1 MQKVCETIGL
11 LLFTLLALAAC
22 TGRNPQTPKKST
34 QPQDTIYTQQAA
46 MDIYD
51 YDPVRALEIVDS
63 AVIVGNLSD
72 WQADK
77 NRARIYC
84 QTRLR
89 ERLDSLMHWPA
100 DARLDTARVIG
111 ERLLR
116 HDSVKNRLNEQQ
128 DVLEILAMAARLK
141 KDTVT
146 WLLRSQQLVE
156 VCRQQGAETEALRNE
171 AEVGAA
177 LCRLGQPD
185 KGMAMLDSVIS
196 ALSEEFLAELSGKAE
211 RRVKSE
217 EFASAVPSADE
228 GAAPCPAGNS
238 SLFTLH
244 SSFKFNELDALVIAL
259 KRKIGVMTA
268 TGQTVEILPLAR
280 RIVTVLSDY
289 EQHPDQYHDGTY
301 REPPADRREDYIR
314 FYRTQA
320 ENFIAT
326 AYADLGKTGDM
337 QATFERLENI
347 IIDAEAREHL
357 ARYRALEQK
366 MTAER
371 ERLEMEAQAQRN
383 LYFAVIVC
391 ILLVVA
397 LAALAWYFRQMRI
410 VKQKNR
416 YLAQYIEKSLNQQTL
431 TQKTLPQPLPVREGS
446 NYSQGEDALEELST
460 PLPHREGQGGG
471 SADSS
476 LFAQIHDTI
485 IRESLYLNPNC
496 DRQML
501 TDRFGLSKER
511 LGSLFVQYSDAKN
524 VSAFINGL
532 RLAHAAQLLTTQ
544 PDLDIRE
551 VAAASGFGSHQYF
564 STCFKQRFGLSP
576 TDYRAAKGL

>member
-1 MQKVCETIGL
+1 MDNNMKHTLHLITLAIVAVLIG
-11 LLFTLLALAAC
+11 C
-22 TGRNPQTPKKST
+22 TDSKDGKTKNML
-34 QPQDTIYTQQAA
+34 QPTNTIYTQQAA
-46 MDIYD
+46 MAVYD
-51 YDPVRALEIVDS
+51 YDPVRALQIIDS

-72 WQADK
+72 WQADM
-77 NRARIYC
+77 NRARIYS

-100 DARLDTARVIG
+100 DARLDTARAIG

-116 HDSVKNRLNEQQ
+116 HDSVKNSLEEQQ
-128 DVLEILAMAARLK
+128 NVLEVLAYAARLK
-141 KDTVT
+141 KDTLT
-146 WLLRSQQLVE
+146 WLQRSRQLVE
-156 VCRQQGAETEALRNE
+156 VCRRQGAETEALRNE

-177 LCRLGQPD
+177 LCRMGQLD
-185 KGMAMLDSVIS
+185 EGMTMLDSVI
-196 ALSEEFLAELSGKAE
+196 A
-211 RRVKSE
+211 
-217 EFASAVPSADE
+217 
-228 GAAPCPAGNS
+228 
-238 SLFTLH
+238 TLMPPKLGGDRGLNKENPDAT
-244 SSFKFNELDALVIAL
+244 SDPQPPNLGGYGFNELDALIIAL

-280 RIVTVLSDY
+280 RIVTVLDDY
-289 EQHPDQYHDGTY
+289 EQHPDRYHDGTY

-347 IIDAEAREHL
+347 INDAEAREHQ

-366 MTAER
+366 MAADR
-371 ERLEMEAQAQRN
+371 ERMEMEAQAQRN

-391 ILLVVA
+391 ILLTVA

-416 YLAQYIEKSLNQQTL
+416 YLVQYIE
-431 TQKTLPQPLPVREGS
+431 KTLPQPLPVRERV
-446 NYSQGEDALEELST
+446 GESLEH
-460 PLPHREGQGGG
+460 LPEED
-471 SADSS
+471 SA

-485 IRESLYLNPNC
+485 IRESLYLSPNC

-501 TDRFGLSKER
+501 TDRFGLTKER

-532 RLAHAAQLLTTQ
+532 RLAHAAHLLTTQ
-544 PDLDIRE
+544 PDMDIRE
-551 VAAASGFGSHQYF
+551 VASASGFGSHQYF

>member
-1 MQKVCETIGL
+1 MMMMVG
-11 LLFTLLALAAC
+11 C
-22 TGRNPQTPKKST
+22 TGNGGTQQEE
-34 QPQDTIYTQQAA
+34 QPQDTTYTQKAA
-46 MDIYD
+46 MRVYD
-51 YDPVRALEIVDS
+51 YDPVRALQIIDS

-77 NRARIYC
+77 NRARIYS

-89 ERLDSLMHWPA
+89 ERLDSLMHWPV

-111 ERLLR
+111 ERLLS
-116 HDSVKNRLNEQQ
+116 HDSVKNSLEEQQ
-128 DVLEILAMAARLK
+128 NVLEILAMAARLK

-146 WLLRSQQLVE
+146 WLQRSRQLVE
-156 VCRQQGAETEALRNE
+156 VCRRQGAETEALRNE

-177 LCRLGQPD
+177 LCRLGQKD
-185 KGMAMLDSVIS
+185 KGMAMLDSVIVS
-196 ALSEEFLAELSGKAE
+196 LTSGE
-211 RRVKSE
+211 
-217 EFASAVPSADE
+217 
-228 GAAPCPAGNS
+228 AP
-238 SLFTLH
+238 
-244 SSFKFNELDALVIAL
+244 FKFNELDALVIAL

-280 RIVTVLSDY
+280 RIVTVLNDY
-289 EQHPDQYHDGTY
+289 EQHPDKYHDGTY
-301 REPPADRREDYIR
+301 REPLADKREDYIR

-320 ENFIAT
+320 ENFIAI

-337 QATFERLENI
+337 NATFGRLENI
-347 IIDAEAREHL
+347 IIDAEAHEHQ

-366 MTAER
+366 MAAER

-383 LYFAVIVC
+383 LYFAIIVC
-391 ILLVVA
+391 ILLAVA

-416 YLAQYIEKSLNQQTL
+416 ALVQQIDEALRYKELYQELKSTAPVQTQ
-431 TQKTLPQPLPVREGS
+431 TVPQP
-446 NYSQGEDALEELST
+446 
-460 PLPHREGQGGG
+460 
-471 SADSS
+471 SADDGVRPDTRDGGTAADPDAEA
-476 LFAQIHDTI
+476 FAQIQDTI
-485 IRESLYLNPNC
+485 IREGLYLNSNC

-532 RLAHAAQLLTTQ
+532 RLAHAAHLLTTQ

-551 VAAASGFGSHQYF
+551 VASASGFGSHQYF

>member
-1 MQKVCETIGL
+1 MDNNMKH
-11 LLFTLLALAAC
+11 TLHLITLAIVAVLMGC
-22 TGRNPQTPKKST
+22 TDSKDGKTKNML
-34 QPQDTIYTQQAA
+34 QPTDTIYTQEAA
-46 MDIYD
+46 MAVYD
-51 YDPVRALEIVDS
+51 YDPVRALQIIDS

-72 WQADK
+72 WQADM
-77 NRARIYC
+77 NRARIYS
-84 QTRLR
+84 QTRLK

-100 DARLDTARVIG
+100 DARLDTARAIG

-116 HDSVKNRLNEQQ
+116 HDSVKNSLEEQQ
-128 DVLEILAMAARLK
+128 DVLEILAYAARLK

-146 WLLRSQQLVE
+146 WLQRSRQLVE
-156 VCRQQGAETEALRNE
+156 VCRRQGAETEALRNE

-177 LCRLGQPD
+177 LCRMGQLD
-185 KGMAMLDSVIS
+185 EGMTMLDSVI
-196 ALSEEFLAELSGKAE
+196 A
-211 RRVKSE
+211 
-217 EFASAVPSADE
+217 
-228 GAAPCPAGNS
+228 
-238 SLFTLH
+238 TLMPP
-244 SSFKFNELDALVIAL
+244 KLGGYGFNELDALIIAL

-280 RIVTVLSDY
+280 RIVTVLNDY

-301 REPPADRREDYIR
+301 REPTADRREDYIR
-314 FYRTQA
+314 FYRSQA
-320 ENFIAT
+320 HNFIAT

-357 ARYRALEQK
+357 TRYHALEQQLA
-366 MTAER
+366 AER
-371 ERLEMEAQAQRN
+371 QRLEQEAQAQRN

-391 ILLVVA
+391 ILLAVA
-397 LAALAWYFRQMRI
+397 LAALAWYFWQMRI

-416 YLAQYIEKSLNQQTL
+416 YLVQYIE
-431 TQKTLPQPLPVREGS
+431 KTLPQPLPVRERV
-446 NYSQGEDALEELST
+446 GESLEH
-460 PLPHREGQGGG
+460 LPEED
-471 SADSS
+471 SA

-485 IRESLYLNPNC
+485 IRESLYLSPNC

-524 VSAFINGL
+524 VAGFINGL
-532 RLAHAAQLLTTQ
+532 RLVHAAQLLTTQ
-544 PDLDIRE
+544 PDMDIRE
-551 VAAASGFGSHQYF
+551 VATASGFGSHQYF

>member
-1 MQKVCETIGL
+1 MRHHLSINLFLFVASAITLTTGCTRHVETK
-11 LLFTLLALAAC
+11 
-22 TGRNPQTPKKST
+22 QEE
-34 QPQDTIYTQQAA
+34 QPQDTTYTQKAA
-46 MDIYD
+46 MLVYD
-51 YDPVRALEIVDS
+51 YDPVRALQIIDS

-77 NRARIYC
+77 NRARIYS

-100 DARLDTARVIG
+100 DARLDSARVIG

-116 HDSVKNRLNEQQ
+116 HDSVRNSLEEQQ

-141 KDTVT
+141 KDTLT
-146 WLLRSQQLVE
+146 WLQRSQQLVE
-156 VCRQQGAETEALRNE
+156 VCRRQGAETEALRNE

-177 LCRLGQPD
+177 LCRLGQ
-185 KGMAMLDSVIS
+185 KNEGMAILDSVI
-196 ALSEEFLAELSGKAE
+196 ATLSEKLRE
-211 RRVKSE
+211 
-217 EFASAVPSADE
+217 
-228 GAAPCPAGNS
+228 N
-238 SLFTLH
+238 TLH
-244 SSFKFNELDALVIAL
+244 PSFKFNELDALVIAL

-280 RIVTVLSDY
+280 RIVTVLNDY
-289 EQHPDQYHDGTY
+289 EQHPDKYHDGTY

-314 FYRTQA
+314 FYRSQA

-337 QATFERLENI
+337 NATFGRLENI

-357 ARYRALEQK
+357 VRYRALEQK
-366 MTAER
+366 MQSER
-371 ERLEMEAQAQRN
+371 QRLEMEAQAQRN

-397 LAALAWYFRQMRI
+397 LAALVWYFRQMRI

-416 YLAQYIEKSLNQQTL
+416 ALVQQIDEALRYKELYQELKSTAPVQTQ
-431 TQKTLPQPLPVREGS
+431 TVPQP
-446 NYSQGEDALEELST
+446 
-460 PLPHREGQGGG
+460 
-471 SADSS
+471 SADDGVRPDTRDGGTAADPDAEA
-476 LFAQIHDTI
+476 FAQIQDTI
-485 IRESLYLNPNC
+485 IREGLYLNSNC

-532 RLAHAAQLLTTQ
+532 RLAHAAHLLTTQ

-551 VAAASGFGSHQYF
+551 VASASGFGSHQYF

>member
-1 MQKVCETIGL
+1 MRHHLICQYVFLVVASII
-11 LLFTLLALAAC
+11 TLTTGC
-22 TGRNPQTPKKST
+22 TGRVETKQEE
-34 QPQDTIYTQQAA
+34 QPQDTTYTQQAA
-46 MDIYD
+46 MKVYD
-51 YDPVRALEIVDS
+51 YDPVRALQIVDS

-77 NRARIYC
+77 NRARIYS

-89 ERLDSLMHWPA
+89 EQLDSLMHWPA
-100 DARLDTARVIG
+100 DARLDTARAIG

-116 HDSVKNRLNEQQ
+116 HDSVKNSLEEQQ

-141 KDTVT
+141 KDTLT
-146 WLLRSQQLVE
+146 WLQRSQQLVE
-156 VCRQQGAETEALRNE
+156 VCRRQGAETEALRNE

-177 LCRLGQPD
+177 LCRLGQ
-185 KGMAMLDSVIS
+185 KNEGMAILDSVI
-196 ALSEEFLAELSGKAE
+196 ATLSEKLRE
-211 RRVKSE
+211 
-217 EFASAVPSADE
+217 
-228 GAAPCPAGNS
+228 N
-238 SLFTLH
+238 TLH
-244 SSFKFNELDALVIAL
+244 PSFKFNELDALVIAL

-280 RIVTVLSDY
+280 RIVTVLNDY

-301 REPPADRREDYIR
+301 REPPADKREDYIR
-314 FYRTQA
+314 FYRSQA

-357 ARYRALEQK
+357 ARYHALEQK
-366 MTAER
+366 MAAER
-371 ERLEMEAQAQRN
+371 QRLEMETQAQRN
-383 LYFAVIVC
+383 LYFAIIVC

-410 VKQKNR
+410 VRQKNR
-416 YLAQYIEKSLNQQTL
+416 ALVRQIDEAMAYKEKYEALKSQTPPL
-431 TQKTLPQPLPVREGS
+431 TPPLEGR
-446 NYSQGEDALEELST
+446 GVPAGDAAAA
-460 PLPHREGQGGG
+460 PHPYKGGAGGGG
-471 SADSS
+471 SDSDS
-476 LFAQIHDTI
+476 ELFAQIHDTI

-501 TDRFGLSKER
+501 TDRFGLTKER

-532 RLAHAAQLLTTQ
+532 RLTHAAHLLTTQ
-544 PDLDIRE
+544 PEMDIRE

>member
-177 LCRLGQPD
+177 LCRLGQKD
-185 KGMAMLDSVIS
+185 KGMAMLDSVI
-196 ALSEEFLAELSGKAE
+196 ATLSEKL
-211 RRVKSE
+211 RVKSE

-228 GAAPCPAGNS
+228 GVAPCPAGNS

-280 RIVTVLSDY
+280 RIVTVLNEY
-289 EQHPDQYHDGTY
+289 EQHPDKYHDGTY

-314 FYRTQA
+314 FYRSQA

-337 QATFERLENI
+337 NATFGRLENI

-357 ARYRALEQK
+357 VRYRALEQK
-366 MTAER
+366 MQSER
-371 ERLEMEAQAQRN
+371 QRLEMEAQAQRN

-397 LAALAWYFRQMRI
+397 LAALVWYFRQMRI

-416 YLAQYIEKSLNQQTL
+416 ALVQQIDEALRYKELYQELKSTAPVQTQ
-431 TQKTLPQPLPVREGS
+431 TVPQP
-446 NYSQGEDALEELST
+446 
-460 PLPHREGQGGG
+460 
-471 SADSS
+471 SADDGVRPDTRDGGTAADPDAEA
-476 LFAQIHDTI
+476 FAQIQDTI
-485 IRESLYLNPNC
+485 IREGLYLNSNC

-551 VAAASGFGSHQYF
+551 VASASGFGSHQYF

>member
-1 MQKVCETIGL
+1 MTG
-11 LLFTLLALAAC
+11 C
-22 TGRNPQTPKKST
+22 TGRVETKQVQ
-34 QPQDTIYTQQAA
+34 QPQDTIYTQKAA
-46 MDIYD
+46 MKVYD
-51 YDPVRALEIVDS
+51 YDPVRALGIIDS

-72 WQADK
+72 WRADM
-77 NRARIYC
+77 NRARIYS

-89 ERLDSLMHWPA
+89 ERLDSLMHWTA
-100 DARLDTARVIG
+100 DARLDSARAIG

-116 HDSVKNRLNEQQ
+116 HDSVRNRLEEQQ
-128 DVLEILAMAARLK
+128 KVLEILAYAARMK
-141 KDTVT
+141 GDTLT
-146 WLLRSQQLVE
+146 WLRRSQQLVE
-156 VCRQQGAETEALRNE
+156 VCRRQGAETEALRNE

-177 LCRLGQPD
+177 LCRLGQ
-185 KGMAMLDSVIS
+185 KNEGMAILDSVI
-196 ALSEEFLAELSGKAE
+196 ATLSEKLRE
-211 RRVKSE
+211 
-217 EFASAVPSADE
+217 
-228 GAAPCPAGNS
+228 N
-238 SLFTLH
+238 TLH
-244 SSFKFNELDALVIAL
+244 PSFKFNELDALVIAL

-280 RIVTVLSDY
+280 RIVTVLNDY
-289 EQHPDQYHDGTY
+289 EQHPDKYHDGTY
-301 REPPADRREDYIR
+301 REPPADKREDYIR

-446 NYSQGEDALEELST
+446 NYSQGEDAMEELST

-576 TDYRAAKGL
+576 TVYRAAKGL

>member
-1 MQKVCETIGL
+1 MRHHLSINLFLFVASAITLTTGCTRHVETK
-11 LLFTLLALAAC
+11 
-22 TGRNPQTPKKST
+22 QEE
-34 QPQDTIYTQQAA
+34 QPQDTTYTQKAA
-46 MDIYD
+46 MLVYD
-51 YDPVRALEIVDS
+51 YDPVRALQIIDS

-77 NRARIYC
+77 NRARIYS

-100 DARLDTARVIG
+100 DARLDSARVIG

-116 HDSVKNRLNEQQ
+116 HDSVRNSLEEQQ

-141 KDTVT
+141 KDTLT
-146 WLLRSQQLVE
+146 WLQRSQQLVE
-156 VCRQQGAETEALRNE
+156 VCRRQGAETEALRNE

-177 LCRLGQPD
+177 LCRLGQ
-185 KGMAMLDSVIS
+185 KNEGMAILDSVI
-196 ALSEEFLAELSGKAE
+196 ATLSEKLRE
-211 RRVKSE
+211 
-217 EFASAVPSADE
+217 
-228 GAAPCPAGNS
+228 N
-238 SLFTLH
+238 TLH
-244 SSFKFNELDALVIAL
+244 PSFKFNELDALVIAL

-280 RIVTVLSDY
+280 RIVTVLNDY
-289 EQHPDQYHDGTY
+289 EQHPDKYHDGTY

-314 FYRTQA
+314 FYRSQA

-337 QATFERLENI
+337 NATFGRLENI

-357 ARYRALEQK
+357 VRYRALEQK
-366 MTAER
+366 MQSER
-371 ERLEMEAQAQRN
+371 QRLEMEAQAQRN

-397 LAALAWYFRQMRI
+397 LAALVWYFRQMRI

-416 YLAQYIEKSLNQQTL
+416 ALVQQIDEALRYKELYQELKSTAPVQTQ
-431 TQKTLPQPLPVREGS
+431 TVPQP
-446 NYSQGEDALEELST
+446 
-460 PLPHREGQGGG
+460 
-471 SADSS
+471 SADDGVRPDTRDGGTAADPDAEA
-476 LFAQIHDTI
+476 FAQIQDTI
-485 IRESLYLNPNC
+485 IREGLYLNSNC

-501 TDRFGLSKER
+501 TDRFGLTKER

-532 RLAHAAQLLTTQ
+532 RLAHAAHLLTTQ

-551 VAAASGFGSHQYF
+551 VASASGFGSHQYF

>member
-1 MQKVCETIGL
+1 MRHHLICRYVFLVVATIV
-11 LLFTLLALAAC
+11 TLLTGC
-22 TGRNPQTPKKST
+22 TGRVETKQEE
-34 QPQDTIYTQQAA
+34 QPQDTTYTQQAA
-46 MDIYD
+46 MKVYD
-51 YDPVRALEIVDS
+51 YDPVRALRIVDS

-77 NRARIYC
+77 NRARIYS

-89 ERLDSLMHWPA
+89 ERLDSLMHWSV

-116 HDSVKNRLNEQQ
+116 HDSVKNSLEEQQ

-141 KDTVT
+141 KDTMT
-146 WLLRSQQLVE
+146 WLQRSRQLVE

-177 LCRLGQPD
+177 LCRVGQES
-185 KGMAMLDSVIS
+185 KGMAMLDSVIVS
-196 ALSEEFLAELSGKAE
+196 LTSGE
-211 RRVKSE
+211 PFR
-217 EFASAVPSADE
+217 
-228 GAAPCPAGNS
+228 
-238 SLFTLH
+238 
-244 SSFKFNELDALVIAL
+244 FNELDALVIAL

-280 RIVTVLSDY
+280 RIVTVLNDY
-289 EQHPDQYHDGTY
+289 EQHPDKYHDGTY

-326 AYADLGKTGDM
+326 AYADLGKTDDM
-337 QATFERLENI
+337 NATFGRLENI
-347 IIDAEAREHL
+347 IVDAEAREHQ

-366 MTAER
+366 MQSER

-383 LYFAVIVC
+383 LYFAIIVC

-416 YLAQYIEKSLNQQTL
+416 ALVQQIDEALRYKGLYHDGGHPDTRAVD
-431 TQKTLPQPLPVREGS
+431 TAADP
-446 NYSQGEDALEELST
+446 DAET
-460 PLPHREGQGGG
+460 
-471 SADSS
+471 
-476 LFAQIHDTI
+476 FAQIHDTI
-485 IRESLYLNPNC
+485 IREGLYLNPNC

-501 TDRFGLSKER
+501 TDRFGLSKDR

-532 RLAHAAQLLTTQ
+532 RLAHAAHLLTTQ

-551 VAAASGFGSHQYF
+551 VASASGFGSHQYF

>member
-1 MQKVCETIGL
+1 MRHCFSTYILMVVATIIMMVGCADNGG
-11 LLFTLLALAAC
+11 T
-22 TGRNPQTPKKST
+22 QQEE
-34 QPQDTIYTQQAA
+34 QPQDTTYTQQAA
-46 MDIYD
+46 MKIYD
-51 YDPVRALEIVDS
+51 YDPVRALQIIDS

-72 WQADK
+72 WRADK
-77 NRARIYC
+77 NRAHIYSR
-84 QTRLR
+84 TRLIG
-89 ERLDSLMHWPA
+89 RLDSLMHWST
-100 DARLDTARVIG
+100 DARLDSARAIG

-128 DVLEILAMAARLK
+128 NVLEILAYAARLK
-141 KDTVT
+141 GDTLT
-146 WLLRSQQLVE
+146 WLQRSQQLVE
-156 VCRQQGAETEALRNE
+156 VCRRQGAETEALRNE

-177 LCRLGQPD
+177 LCRMGQRD
-185 KGMAMLDSVIS
+185 KGMAKLDSVIDK
-196 ALSEEFLAELSGKAE
+196 LQLGEPF
-211 RRVKSE
+211 R
-217 EFASAVPSADE
+217 
-228 GAAPCPAGNS
+228 
-238 SLFTLH
+238 
-244 SSFKFNELDALVIAL
+244 FNELDALVIAL

-268 TGQTVEILPLAR
+268 TDQTIEILPLAR
-280 RIVTVLSDY
+280 RIVTMLDDY
-289 EQHPDQYHDGTY
+289 EQHPDRYHDGTY
-301 REPPADRREDYIR
+301 REPSADRREDYIR
-314 FYRTQA
+314 FYRSQA

-326 AYADLGKTGDM
+326 AYADLGKTSDM
-337 QATFERLENI
+337 NATFGRLENI
-347 IIDAEAREHL
+347 IIDAETREHL

-366 MTAER
+366 MQSER
-371 ERLEMEAQAQRN
+371 EQLEMEAQAQRN

-416 YLAQYIEKSLNQQTL
+416 ALVRQIDETL
-431 TQKTLPQPLPVREGS
+431 KYKEMYEAIGF
-446 NYSQGEDALEELST
+446 GESANSDEPSDASD
-460 PLPHREGQGGG
+460 PD
-471 SADSS
+471 AA

-524 VSAFINGL
+524 VAAFINGL
-532 RLAHAAQLLTTQ
+532 RLAHAARLLTTQ
-544 PDLDIRE
+544 PDLDIRK
-551 VAAASGFGSHQYF
+551 VAAVSGFGSHQYF

>member
-1 MQKVCETIGL
+1 MTV
-11 LLFTLLALAAC
+11 
-22 TGRNPQTPKKST
+22 
-34 QPQDTIYTQQAA
+34 
-46 MDIYD
+46 YD

-77 NRARIYC
+77 NRARIYS

-100 DARLDTARVIG
+100 DARLDSARVIC

-116 HDSVKNRLNEQQ
+116 HDSVKNSLEEQQ
-128 DVLEILAMAARLK
+128 NVLEILANAVRLK

-146 WLLRSQQLVE
+146 WFQRSQQLVE

-177 LCRLGQPD
+177 LCRMGQPD
-185 KGMAMLDSVIS
+185 KGMAMLDSVIA
-196 ALSEEFLAELSGKAE
+196 ALLAHPSPPKGRDVKLHNETEE
-211 RRVKSE
+211 V
-217 EFASAVPSADE
+217 ADLGNQTSSPLE
-228 GAAPCPAGNS
+228 GLGEA
-238 SLFTLH
+238 FR
-244 SSFKFNELDALVIAL
+244 FNELDALVIAL

-280 RIVTVLSDY
+280 RIVTVLDDY

-347 IIDAEAREHL
+347 IIDAEAREHQ
-357 ARYRALEQK
+357 ARYHALEQK
-366 MTAER
+366 MQSER
-371 ERLEMEAQAQRN
+371 QQLEMEAQAQRN
-383 LYFAVIVC
+383 LYFAIIVC
-391 ILLVVA
+391 ILLAVA

-416 YLAQYIEKSLNQQTL
+416 ALVQQIDEAIAYKEKYEALKAHSARPKDACSGKKPPQGRDVGLHNATDQSANSGNQTSPPSEGF
-431 TQKTLPQPLPVREGS
+431 LPEQASFGRA
-446 NYSQGEDALEELST
+446 GEA
-460 PLPHREGQGGG
+460 
-471 SADSS
+471 S

-485 IRESLYLNPNC
+485 IREGLYLNPNC

-501 TDRFGLSKER
+501 TDRFGLTKER
-511 LGSLFVQYSDAKN
+511 LGSLFVQYSGAKN
-524 VSAFINGL
+524 VAAFINGL
-532 RLAHAAQLLTTQ
+532 RLAHAVHLLTTQ
-544 PDLDIRE
+544 PELDIRE
-551 VAAASGFGSHQYF
+551 VASASGFGSHQYF

>member
-1 MQKVCETIGL
+1 MMMVG
-11 LLFTLLALAAC
+11 C
-22 TGRNPQTPKKST
+22 TVDGST
-34 QPQDTIYTQQAA
+34 QHEEQPQERLRVGEHSSGITIYTQQAA
-46 MDIYD
+46 MDVYD
-51 YDPVRALEIVDS
+51 YDPMRALQIIDS

-72 WQADK
+72 WRADK
-77 NRARIYC
+77 NRARIYS

-100 DARLDTARVIG
+100 DARLDSARAIG

-116 HDSVKNRLNEQQ
+116 HDSVKNRLEEQQ
-128 DVLEILAMAARLK
+128 DVLEILVHAARLK
-141 KDTVT
+141 EDTLT
-146 WLLRSQQLVE
+146 WLKRSRQLVE
-156 VCRQQGAETEALRNE
+156 VCRLQGAETEALRNE

-177 LCRLGQPD
+177 LCRMGQPD
-185 KGMAMLDSVIS
+185 DGMAMLDSVIA
-196 ALSEEFLAELSGKAE
+196 ALQQTLPQPLPVKEGSIYSQGQKQANELSA
-211 RRVKSE
+211 
-217 EFASAVPSADE
+217 PSLT
-228 GAAPCPAGNS
+228 GRAGGGS
-238 SLFTLH
+238 
-244 SSFKFNELDALVIAL
+244 FNELDALVIAL

-268 TGQTVEILPLAR
+268 TGQAAEVLPLAR
-280 RIVTVLSDY
+280 RIVTVLDDY
-289 EQHPDQYHDGTY
+289 EQHPDRYHDGTY
-301 REPPADRREDYIR
+301 REPSADSRNDYIR
-314 FYRTQA
+314 FYRSQA

-326 AYADLGKTGDM
+326 AYADLGKTSDM

-347 IIDAEAREHL
+347 VIDAEAREHL

-366 MTAER
+366 MQSEHQ
-371 ERLEMEAQAQRN
+371 RLEMEAQAQRN
-383 LYFAVIVC
+383 LYFAIIVC
-391 ILLVVA
+391 ILLAVA

-410 VKQKNR
+410 VKQKNW
-416 YLAQYIEKSLNQQTL
+416 YLVQYIEKTP
-431 TQKTLPQPLPVREGS
+431 PQPLPVREGS
-446 NYSQGEDALEELST
+446 NYSQGEDSVEELST
-460 PLPHREGQGGG
+460 PLPPREGPGESLPRESLGD
-471 SADSS
+471 SA

-485 IRESLYLNPNC
+485 IREGLYLNPNC

-532 RLAHAAQLLTTQ
+532 RLAHAAHLLTTQ
-544 PDLDIRE
+544 PDMDIRE

>member
-1 MQKVCETIGL
+1 MTG
-11 LLFTLLALAAC
+11 C
-22 TGRNPQTPKKST
+22 TGRVETKQVQ
-34 QPQDTIYTQQAA
+34 QPQDTIYTQKAA
-46 MDIYD
+46 MKVYD
-51 YDPVRALEIVDS
+51 YDPVRALGIIDS

-72 WQADK
+72 WRADM
-77 NRARIYC
+77 NRARIYS

-89 ERLDSLMHWPA
+89 ERLDSLMHWTA
-100 DARLDTARVIG
+100 DARLDSARAIG

-116 HDSVKNRLNEQQ
+116 HDSVRNRLEEQQ
-128 DVLEILAMAARLK
+128 KVLEILAYAARMK
-141 KDTVT
+141 GDTLT
-146 WLLRSQQLVE
+146 WLRRSQQLVE
-156 VCRQQGAETEALRNE
+156 VCRRQGAETEALRNE

-177 LCRLGQPD
+177 LCRMGQKD
-185 KGMAMLDSVIS
+185 EGMAKLDSVI
-196 ALSEEFLAELSGKAE
+196 AMLMPPKL
-211 RRVKSE
+211 
-217 EFASAVPSADE
+217 E
-228 GAAPCPAGNS
+228 GYG
-238 SLFTLH
+238 
-244 SSFKFNELDALVIAL
+244 FNELDALVIAL

-280 RIVTVLSDY
+280 RIVTVLNDY
-289 EQHPDQYHDGTY
+289 EQHPDKYHDGTY

-314 FYRTQA
+314 FYRSQA

-337 QATFERLENI
+337 NATFGRLENI

-357 ARYRALEQK
+357 VRYRALEQK
-366 MTAER
+366 MQSER
-371 ERLEMEAQAQRN
+371 QRLEMEAQAQRN

-397 LAALAWYFRQMRI
+397 LAALVWYFRQMRI

-416 YLAQYIEKSLNQQTL
+416 ALVQQIDEALRYKELYQELKSTAPVQTQ
-431 TQKTLPQPLPVREGS
+431 TVPQP
-446 NYSQGEDALEELST
+446 
-460 PLPHREGQGGG
+460 
-471 SADSS
+471 SADDGVRPDTRDGGTAADPDAEA
-476 LFAQIHDTI
+476 FAQIQDTI
-485 IRESLYLNPNC
+485 IREGLYLNSNC

-532 RLAHAAQLLTTQ
+532 RLAHAAHLLTTQ

-551 VAAASGFGSHQYF
+551 VASASGFGSHQYF

>member
-1 MQKVCETIGL
+1 MMIAG
-11 LLFTLLALAAC
+11 C
-22 TGRNPQTPKKST
+22 TDNKGAHHSMLPSK
-34 QPQDTIYTQQAA
+34 DTVYTQQAA
-46 MDIYD
+46 MMVYD
-51 YDPVRALEIVDS
+51 YDPVRALQIVDS

-77 NRARIYC
+77 NRARIYS
-84 QTRLR
+84 QTSLR

-100 DARLDTARVIG
+100 DTRLDTARAIG
-111 ERLLR
+111 ERLLC
-116 HDSVKNRLNEQQ
+116 HDSVKNSLEEQQ
-128 DVLEILAMAARLK
+128 NVLEILAMAARLK

-146 WLLRSQQLVE
+146 WLQRSQQLVE
-156 VCRQQGAETEALRNE
+156 VCRRQGAETEALRNE

-177 LCRLGQPD
+177 LCRMGQPNE
-185 KGMAMLDSVIS
+185 GMTMLDSVIVS
-196 ALSEEFLAELSGKAE
+196 LASSEPF
-211 RRVKSE
+211 R
-217 EFASAVPSADE
+217 
-228 GAAPCPAGNS
+228 
-238 SLFTLH
+238 
-244 SSFKFNELDALVIAL
+244 FNELDALVIAL

-280 RIVTVLSDY
+280 RIVTMLSDY
-289 EQHPDQYHDGTY
+289 EQHPDKYHDGTY
-301 REPPADRREDYIR
+301 REPSVDRREDYIR
-314 FYRTQA
+314 FYRSQA

-366 MTAER
+366 MQSER
-371 ERLEMEAQAQRN
+371 QRLEMEAQAQRN
-383 LYFAVIVC
+383 LYFAIIVC

-410 VKQKNR
+410 VRQKNR
-416 YLAQYIEKSLNQQTL
+416 YLAQYIEKSLT
-431 TQKTLPQPLPVREGS
+431 PAPSPRGEGS
-446 NYSQGEDALEELST
+446 IYSQGQKQADEQTT
-460 PLPHREGQGGG
+460 PLASWRGVGGEV
-471 SADSS
+471 SS
-476 LFAQIHDTI
+476 DAQLFTQIHDTI
-485 IRESLYLNPNC
+485 IREGLYLNPNC

-501 TDRFGLSKER
+501 TDRFELTKER

-524 VSAFINGL
+524 VAAFINGL
-532 RLAHAAQLLTTQ
+532 RIAHAAHLLTTQ

-551 VAAASGFGSHQYF
+551 VASASGFGSHQYF

-576 TDYRAAKGL
+576 TNYRAAKGL

>member
-1 MQKVCETIGL
+1 MRHRLSTHIILTVVATIIMMAG
-11 LLFTLLALAAC
+11 C
-22 TGRNPQTPKKST
+22 TGNGVTQHVE
-34 QPQDTIYTQQAA
+34 QPQDTVYTQEAA
-46 MDIYD
+46 MKVYD
-51 YDPVRALEIVDS
+51 YDPVRALRIIDS

-72 WQADK
+72 WRADK
-77 NRARIYC
+77 NRARIYS

-89 ERLDSLMHWPA
+89 DRMHWPV
-100 DARLDTARVIG
+100 DARLDSARAIG

-116 HDSVKNRLNEQQ
+116 HDSVKNSLNEQQ

-141 KDTVT
+141 KDTLT
-146 WLLRSQQLVE
+146 WLRRSQQLVE
-156 VCRQQGAETEALRNE
+156 VCRLQGAETEALRGE

-177 LCRLGQPD
+177 LCRLGRPD
-185 KGMAMLDSVIS
+185 EGMAMLDSVI
-196 ALSEEFLAELSGKAE
+196 AVLNEELRIKNEEFPAGQ
-211 RRVKSE
+211 
-217 EFASAVPSADE
+217 
-228 GAAPCPAGNS
+228 GAAPSSADGTAGANS
-238 SLFTLH
+238 SLFTLR

-268 TGQTVEILPLAR
+268 TRQTAEILPLAR
-280 RIVTVLSDY
+280 RIVTLLDDY

-326 AYADLGKTGDM
+326 AYADLGKSDDM
-337 QATFERLENI
+337 RATFGRLENI
-347 IIDAEAREHL
+347 IIDAEAREHH
-357 ARYRALEQK
+357 ARYRALEQQ
-366 MTAER
+366 MAAER
-371 ERLEMEAQAQRN
+371 RRLEMEAQAQRN

-416 YLAQYIEKSLNQQTL
+416 YLAQYIEKSLTPGPSSL
-431 TQKTLPQPLPVREGS
+431 TPGPSPKERGTQSPSAAPPDSYGDHSPLLGRGAG
-446 NYSQGEDALEELST
+446 GEAA
-460 PLPHREGQGGG
+460 GGE
-471 SADSS
+471 AS

-485 IRESLYLNPNC
+485 IREGLYLNPAC

-501 TDRFGLSKER
+501 TDRFGLTKER

-524 VSAFINGL
+524 VAAFINGL

>member
-1 MQKVCETIGL
+1 MDNNMKHTLHLITLAIVAVLIG
-11 LLFTLLALAAC
+11 C
-22 TGRNPQTPKKST
+22 TDRKDGKTKNML
-34 QPQDTIYTQQAA
+34 QPTNTIYTQQAA
-46 MDIYD
+46 MAVYD
-51 YDPVRALEIVDS
+51 YDPVRALQIIDS

-72 WQADK
+72 WQADM
-77 NRARIYC
+77 NRARIYS

-100 DARLDTARVIG
+100 DARLDTARAIG

-116 HDSVKNRLNEQQ
+116 HDSVKNSLEEQQ
-128 DVLEILAMAARLK
+128 NVLEVLAYAARLK
-141 KDTVT
+141 KDTLT
-146 WLLRSQQLVE
+146 WLQRSRQLVE
-156 VCRQQGAETEALRNE
+156 VCRRQGAETEALRNE

-177 LCRLGQPD
+177 LCRMGQLD
-185 KGMAMLDSVIS
+185 EGMAKLDSVI
-196 ALSEEFLAELSGKAE
+196 AVLNEELRMKN
-211 RRVKSE
+211 E

-228 GAAPCPAGNS
+228 GASPCPAGNS
-238 SLFTLH
+238 SFFILH
-244 SSFKFNELDALVIAL
+244 SSFKFNELDALIIAL

-280 RIVTVLSDY
+280 RIVTVLNDY

-301 REPPADRREDYIR
+301 REPTADRREDYIR

-347 IIDAEAREHL
+347 INDAEAREHQ

-366 MTAER
+366 MAADR
-371 ERLEMEAQAQRN
+371 ERMEMEAQAQRN

-391 ILLVVA
+391 ILLTVA

-416 YLAQYIEKSLNQQTL
+416 YLVQYIE
-431 TQKTLPQPLPVREGS
+431 KTLPQPLPVRERV
-446 NYSQGEDALEELST
+446 GESLEH
-460 PLPHREGQGGG
+460 LPEED
-471 SADSS
+471 SA

-485 IRESLYLNPNC
+485 IRESLYLSPNC

-501 TDRFGLSKER
+501 TDRFGLTKER

-532 RLAHAAQLLTTQ
+532 RLAHAAHLLTTQ
-544 PDLDIRE
+544 PDMDIRE
-551 VAAASGFGSHQYF
+551 VASASGFGSHQYF

>member
-1 MQKVCETIGL
+1 MRHHLSINLFLFLATII
-11 LLFTLLALAAC
+11 TLMTGC
-22 TGRNPQTPKKST
+22 TGRVETKQEE

-46 MDIYD
+46 MKVYD
-51 YDPVRALEIVDS
+51 YDPVRALQIIDS

-72 WQADK
+72 WRADK
-77 NRARIYC
+77 NRARIYS

-89 ERLDSLMHWPA
+89 ERLDSLMHWSA
-100 DARLDTARVIG
+100 DARLDTARAIG

-116 HDSVKNRLNEQQ
+116 HDSVKNSLEEQQ
-128 DVLEILAMAARLK
+128 NVLEILVMAARLK
-141 KDTVT
+141 KDTLT
-146 WLLRSQQLVE
+146 WLQRSQQLVE
-156 VCRQQGAETEALRNE
+156 VCRRQGAETEALRNE

-177 LCRLGQPD
+177 LCRLGQ
-185 KGMAMLDSVIS
+185 KNEGMAMLDSVI
-196 ALSEEFLAELSGKAE
+196 ATLSEKLRE
-211 RRVKSE
+211 
-217 EFASAVPSADE
+217 
-228 GAAPCPAGNS
+228 N
-238 SLFTLH
+238 TLH

-280 RIVTVLSDY
+280 RIVTVLNDY

-301 REPPADRREDYIR
+301 REPPADKREDYIR
-314 FYRTQA
+314 FYRSQA

-357 ARYRALEQK
+357 ARYHALEQK
-366 MTAER
+366 MAAER
-371 ERLEMEAQAQRN
+371 QRLEMEAQAQRN
-383 LYFAVIVC
+383 LYFAIIVC
-391 ILLVVA
+391 ILLAVA
-397 LAALAWYFRQMRI
+397 LAALAWYFHQMRI
-410 VKQKNR
+410 VRQKNR
-416 YLAQYIEKSLNQQTL
+416 ALVRQIDEAMAYKEKYEALKAHPSPPQGRDVKLHNAAGQSANSGNQTS
-431 TQKTLPQPLPVREGS
+431 PPSEGL
-446 NYSQGEDALEELST
+446 GEV
-460 PLPHREGQGGG
+460 P
-471 SADSS
+471 
-476 LFAQIHDTI
+476 LFAQIHDTV
-485 IRESLYLNPNC
+485 IREGLYLNPAC

-501 TDRFGLSKER
+501 TDRFGLTKER

-524 VSAFINGL
+524 VSAYINGL
-532 RLAHAAQLLTTQ
+532 RLTHAAHLLTTQ
-544 PDLDIRE
+544 PELDIRE

>member
-1 MQKVCETIGL
+1 MVVATMMMMVG
-11 LLFTLLALAAC
+11 C
-22 TGRNPQTPKKST
+22 TGNGST
-34 QPQDTIYTQQAA
+34 QQEEQSQDTTYTQQAA
-46 MDIYD
+46 MDVYD
-51 YDPVRALEIVDS
+51 YDPVRALQIIDS

-72 WQADK
+72 WRADK
-77 NRARIYC
+77 NRARIYS

-100 DARLDTARVIG
+100 DARLDSARAIG

-116 HDSVKNRLNEQQ
+116 HDSVKNRLEEQQ
-128 DVLEILAMAARLK
+128 DVLEILAYAARLK
-141 KDTVT
+141 EDTVT
-146 WLLRSQQLVE
+146 WLQRSQQLVE

-177 LCRLGQPD
+177 LCWMGQPD
-185 KGMAMLDSVIS
+185 KGMAMLDSVIAS
-196 ALSEEFLAELSGKAE
+196 LTPSPSPKGEGSIYSQGQKQANEVTTPLAL
-211 RRVKSE
+211 RRGVGGE
-217 EFASAVPSADE
+217 
-228 GAAPCPAGNS
+228 AP
-238 SLFTLH
+238 FR
-244 SSFKFNELDALVIAL
+244 FNELDALVIAL
-259 KRKIGVMTA
+259 KRKIGVKTA

-280 RIVTVLSDY
+280 RIITVLDDY
-289 EQHPDQYHDGTY
+289 ERHPDQYHDGTY
-301 REPPADRREDYIR
+301 REPSADSRNDYIR
-314 FYRTQA
+314 FYRSQA

-347 IIDAEAREHL
+347 VIDAEAREHL

-366 MTAER
+366 MLSER
-371 ERLEMEAQAQRN
+371 QRLEMEAQAQRN

-391 ILLVVA
+391 ILLAVA

-416 YLAQYIEKSLNQQTL
+416 YLEQYIEKSLTPGSL
-431 TQKTLPQPLPVREGS
+431 TPDPSPKGEGS
-446 NYSQGEDALEELST
+446 IYSQGQKQANELTT
-460 PLPHREGQGGG
+460 PLSLWRGVGGEAVG
-471 SADSS
+471 ESS

-485 IRESLYLNPNC
+485 IHESLYLNPNC

-501 TDRFGLSKER
+501 TDRFGLTKER

-532 RLAHAAQLLTTQ
+532 RLAHAAHLLTTQ

-551 VAAASGFGSHQYF
+551 VASASGFGSHQYF